1 MSDKENA
8 KQQIVGLIEKYNK
21 VKEENRVNGYNEEM
35 TKKDFIL
42 PLFRILGWNIEDSS
56 EVAAEEN
63 VSKKRVDYGFRIN
76 GILKFFLEAKS
87 LKENLDNPD
96 FIKQA
101 IDYSWLKGCTWAVL
115 TNFETI
121 KIFNAEWKSSEPFQ
135 SHLKTISYQEFLDR
149 FDELWLLSKESFEQG
164 LLDKE
169 AEKWGKRTKR
179 IPVDKQLLAD
189 FTRFRELL
197 SKSITKLNQNKNLTE
212 EELDDSVQKI
222 LDRLIFIR
230 NCEDRGYEEKT
241 LLSNLREWE
250 NKGKGQLI
258 EGLKEVFSYFGRQ
271 YNSEIFRTNLCD
283 SLEIDN
289 DVLHEIIEG
298 LYYTKDKS
306 ASYDFS
312 AIEADVLGNIYE
324 QYLGHILKKGE
335 KRTKLLES
343 RVHRKEQGIYYTPTY
358 IVDYI
363 VRNTLGEL
371 LKNTKVDPEKIRV
384 LDPACGSGSFLLK
397 AFDILNEYYKE
408 HDKNYSQAQLDT
420 TGTGTTYSRKLKIL
434 QNNIFGVDLDEQAVE
449 IARLNLLLKIAEK
462 GQRLPLLQK
471 NIKHGNSLI
480 DDPIVAGD
488 EAAFKWE
495 EEFEEI
501 MKEGGFDIIIGN
513 PPYFTMQSTGEKIQK
528 YFSSSDRWKSVY
540 RGESDILYYF
550 IIQGLKLLKE
560 HGFLGFITSRYWLEN
575 KWADKLRDFILKN
588 AKIIEII
595 DFRNYYVFSDSNIH
609 TCIIILQKETD
620 LAKRIKN
627 QINVKIFSES
637 DKQKI
642 FEFLNKNNFKKVSQS
657 ILSRDPWILDARQN
671 ITLKM
676 EKDSFSLGHLCFV
689 SKGMD
694 TGLNKAFIVDKDT
707 IRMNK
712 LENAIL
718 KKVIKNS
725 DIKRYFLKD
734 SGLYLI
740 YTTDEIN
747 INDYPNVKKWLE
759 SFKTELTN
767 RWAYK
772 RGNCS
777 WFRLSTLRSKNL
789 FDNSKE
795 KIFTPYRATKNT
807 FALDTNKFYGMTDTT
822 IIVKRDE
829 KINHLYLLGL
839 LNSKLMNFYVLVTGK
854 KKGTTYEYFAD
865 YLKKLPIRVVQE
877 SKQQHIIE
885 LVDKML
891 YLNKRLNETDDK
903 ETDERAKI
911 EEEIKKTDEKIDELV
926 YQIYGITEEEK
937 KIIEE
942 TVC

>member
-1 MSDKENA
+1 M
-8 KQQIVGLIEKYNK
+8 
-21 VKEENRVNGYNEEM
+21 
-35 TKKDFIL
+35 
-42 PLFRILGWNIEDSS
+42 
-56 EVAAEEN
+56 
-63 VSKKRVDYGFRIN
+63 
-76 GILKFFLEAKS
+76 
-87 LKENLDNPD
+87 
-96 FIKQA
+96 
-101 IDYSWLKGCTWAVL
+101 
-115 TNFETI
+115 
-121 KIFNAEWKSSEPFQ
+121 
-135 SHLKTISYQEFLDR
+135 
-149 FDELWLLSKESFEQG
+149 
-164 LLDKE
+164 
-169 AEKWGKRTKR
+169 
-179 IPVDKQLLAD
+179 
-189 FTRFRELL
+189 
-197 SKSITKLNQNKNLTE
+197 
-212 EELDDSVQKI
+212 
-222 LDRLIFIR
+222 
-230 NCEDRGYEEKT
+230 
-241 LLSNLREWE
+241 
-250 NKGKGQLI
+250 
-258 EGLKEVFSYFGRQ
+258 
-271 YNSEIFRTNLCD
+271 
-283 SLEIDN
+283 
-289 DVLHEIIEG
+289 
-298 LYYTKDKS
+298 
-306 ASYDFS
+306 
-312 AIEADVLGNIYE
+312 
-324 QYLGHILKKGE
+324 
-335 KRTKLLES
+335 
-343 RVHRKEQGIYYTPTY
+343 
-358 IVDYI
+358 
-363 VRNTLGEL
+363 
-371 LKNTKVDPEKIRV
+371 
-384 LDPACGSGSFLLK
+384 
-397 AFDILNEYYKE
+397 
-408 HDKNYSQAQLDT
+408 
-420 TGTGTTYSRKLKIL
+420 
-434 QNNIFGVDLDEQAVE
+434 
-449 IARLNLLLKIAEK
+449 
-462 GQRLPLLQK
+462 
-471 NIKHGNSLI
+471 
-480 DDPIVAGD
+480 
-488 EAAFKWE
+488 
-495 EEFEEI
+495 
-501 MKEGGFDIIIGN
+501 
-513 PPYFTMQSTGEKIQK
+513 
-528 YFSSSDRWKSVY
+528 
-540 RGESDILYYF
+540 
-550 IIQGLKLLKE
+550 
-560 HGFLGFITSRYWLEN
+560 GFITSRYWLEN

-676 EKDSFSLGHLCFV
+676 EKDSFSLGYLCFV

>member
-1 MSDKENA
+1 MSNKEDA

-115 TNFETI
+115 TNFVTI

-250 NKGKGQLI
+250 SKGKGQLI
-258 EGLKEVFSYFGRQ
+258 EGLREVFGYFGKQ

-471 NIKHGNSLI
+471 NIKCGNSLI
-480 DDPIVAGD
+480 DDPMVAGD
-488 EAAFKWE
+488 KAFMWE
-495 EEFEEI
+495 EGFEEI
-501 MKEGGFDIIIGN
+501 IKEGGFDIIIGN
-513 PPYFTMQSTGEKIQK
+513 PPYGAELKPVEKK
-528 YFSSSDRWKSVY
+528 YLHKKYPLNKGRLDTS
-540 RGESDILYYF
+540 LLF
-550 IIQGLKLLKE
+550 IERSLGLLKE
-560 HGFLGFITSRYWLEN
+560 DGFLGFIVPVRWLVGTYAKE
-575 KWADKLRDFILKN
+575 LRKFILKSTTIRN
-588 AKIIEII
+588 IVYFPSHVFEEAAI
-595 DFRNYYVFSDSNIH
+595 DTV
-609 TCIIILQKETD
+609 IIIIQKG
-620 LAKRIKN
+620 KRKQNTIVDVVKELPFKNLSEIKFQQDEWDKGDFEFYIFLDKN
-627 QINVKIFSES
+627 SKAILDHIELVKTPLKNMCKGFLGIQAYKKASDRDKFGEFISTTPAHGFEPELSGEHINRYSINWRGNLYIKYSKKLYNVKES
-637 DKQKI
+637 RFFKQPKI
-642 FEFLNKNNFKKVSQS
+642 V
-657 ILSRDPWILDARQN
+657 
-671 ITLKM
+671 
-676 EKDSFSLGHLCFV
+676 
-689 SKGMD
+689 
-694 TGLNKAFIVDKDT
+694 
-707 IRMNK
+707 IRR
-712 LENAIL
+712 IL
-718 KKVIKNS
+718 KDRVI
-725 DIKRYFLKD
+725 
-734 SGLYLI
+734 
-740 YTTDEIN
+740 
-747 INDYPNVKKWLE
+747 
-759 SFKTELTN
+759 
-767 RWAYK
+767 A
-772 RGNCS
+772 
-777 WFRLSTLRSKNL
+777 
-789 FDNSKE
+789 
-795 KIFTPYRATKNT
+795 
-807 FALDTNKFYGMTDTT
+807 ALDSDGYYTSDMVYNLISIGKDIDLKF
-822 IIVKRDE
+822 ILAI
-829 KINHLYLLGL
+829 
-839 LNSKLMNFYVLVTGK
+839 LNSKLISFYYTK
-854 KKGTTYEYFAD
+854 KNYDLSATFP
-865 YLKKLPIRVVQE
+865 KLRVNAFQKIPIPIL
-877 SKQQHIIE
+877 SKTQQQPFIL
-885 LVDKML
+885 LVDKIL
-891 YLNKRLNETDDK
+891 SLNKHLNETDDK

-937 KIIEE
+937 KIIEA